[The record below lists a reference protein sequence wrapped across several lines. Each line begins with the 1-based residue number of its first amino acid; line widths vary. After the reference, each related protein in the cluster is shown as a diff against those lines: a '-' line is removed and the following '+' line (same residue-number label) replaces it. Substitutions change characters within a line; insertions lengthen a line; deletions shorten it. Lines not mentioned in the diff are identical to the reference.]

1 MDHIHC
7 SGASLIQASNSL
19 CIFAVIHL
27 MSSAW
32 LAVGVTLFVVG
43 AVWLLALTRT
53 MTTMLEGVKPTD
65 PLTFAAVV
73 AVTAVVA
80 VGASLIPARR
90 AAKTDLAK
98 VMTG

>member
-1 MDHIHC
+1 
-7 SGASLIQASNSL
+7 
-19 CIFAVIHL
+19 
-27 MSSAW
+27 
-32 LAVGVTLFVVG
+32 
-43 AVWLLALTRT
+43 

-65 PLTFAAVV
+65 PATFVTVV